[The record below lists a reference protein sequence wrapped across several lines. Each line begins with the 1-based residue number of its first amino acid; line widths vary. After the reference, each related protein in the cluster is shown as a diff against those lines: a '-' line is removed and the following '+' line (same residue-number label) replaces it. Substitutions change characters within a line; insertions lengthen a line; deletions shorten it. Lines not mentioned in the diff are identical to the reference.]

1 MTPTLFYGHG
11 LDSVWPWRK
20 DDLSMARKTI
30 AHGHSHDIGAGNAL
44 WAKKPCQEAKE
55 TFNARLSWGLS
66 PPDRFLGVPCPIAT
80 MMQHQVPSSIWNS
93 ANIDNCEKWFLAII
107 AIIKDHLPCSAAK
120 SQRSTK
126 SILTSVSASAMPPSR
141 LNAAF

>member
-1 MTPTLFYGHG
+1 MAMDSTLFGRGAKTICPWRGRRLRMDTPTTLAPGMLFG
-11 LDSVWPWRK
+11 P
-20 DDLSMARKTI
+20 
-30 AHGHSHDIGAGNAL
+30 
-44 WAKKPCQEAKE
+44 KKPRQEAKE

-107 AIIKDHLPCSAAK
+107 AIIKDHLPCGAAK

-126 SILTSVSASAMPPSR
+126 SILTSASASAMPRSR